1 MSKKILISGFV
12 SDNFLEISSYM
23 EELNI
28 CKTKIEEK
36 ILNMLNVAI
45 SSENLIQSAYGF
57 KIKEIYHDLLQDQDF
72 NKNDEIKYYIANQ
85 KLLYIAEDLLRLD
98 DNILFILFYENP
110 IEILRQKIFSTH
122 KFCFKEILNNW
133 FAYNNFMLEIYNKN
147 KDKCILINYKNYHS
161 VLNKYLN
168 RQYDNNVIERVYNK
182 DNNCVYK
189 NNKLFN
195 FLLHILIKNN
205 YWFINDSYEK
215 LEKLSLNP
223 DCEKN
228 IFSKN
233 IEEEIIDLN
242 NIIQN
247 NTILKN
253 KNEVLLDFI
262 FEMQEDIER
271 LYFDNQELR
280 KMSDGQFVNQ
290 IIQDKSSRIRSA
302 NNQLIFQFRYGM
314 AKTRI
319 QNQLSYRLGQ
329 TMIMNS
335 KNFIGVVFMPILL
348 LSTLI
353 VFKQEQKA
361 YVDRISKDPSLKLPL
376 LEEYP
381 DYREA
386 IKVKKHLSYKLG
398 EAIIVQFKRWYKG
411 GLFILPFA
419 LVKIYREHK
428 GRYAN

>member
-1 MSKKILISGFV
+1 M
-12 SDNFLEISSYM
+12 
-23 EELNI
+23 
-28 CKTKIEEK
+28 
-36 ILNMLNVAI
+36 
-45 SSENLIQSAYGF
+45 
-57 KIKEIYHDLLQDQDF
+57 
-72 NKNDEIKYYIANQ
+72 
-85 KLLYIAEDLLRLD
+85 
-98 DNILFILFYENP
+98 
-110 IEILRQKIFSTH
+110 
-122 KFCFKEILNNW
+122 
-133 FAYNNFMLEIYNKN
+133 
-147 KDKCILINYKNYHS
+147 
-161 VLNKYLN
+161 
-168 RQYDNNVIERVYNK
+168 
-182 DNNCVYK
+182 
-189 NNKLFN
+189 
-195 FLLHILIKNN
+195 
-205 YWFINDSYEK
+205 
-215 LEKLSLNP
+215 
-223 DCEKN
+223 
-228 IFSKN
+228 
-233 IEEEIIDLN
+233 
-242 NIIQN
+242 
-247 NTILKN
+247 
-253 KNEVLLDFI
+253 DFI

-428 GRYAN
+428 GR